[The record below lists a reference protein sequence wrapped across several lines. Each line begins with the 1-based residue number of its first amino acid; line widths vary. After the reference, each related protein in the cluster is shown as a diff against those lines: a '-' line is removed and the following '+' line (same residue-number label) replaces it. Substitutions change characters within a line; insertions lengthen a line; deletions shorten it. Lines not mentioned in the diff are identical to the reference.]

1 MATQDKAILLK
12 IKKVKALAEQ
22 GVSGEKE
29 AAQQLLER
37 LCARYGITLEE
48 LNEGEA
54 RRVYHFHVRTSVYK
68 LFLQVFTHLYGVD
81 DRFRNEVN
89 VYRAKNGRDI
99 QVSLT
104 PTEYI
109 EFNIFFEWHRQNYL
123 KERRRMRE
131 IFYSGYLEKHK
142 LYPCKTDE
150 DFDKMWEEKK
160 SKKDL
165 WEEMMAVSAMTKMMT
180 DATFHKQIGSEE
192 NSYGEDDED

>member
-54 RRVYHFHVRTSVYK
+54 RRVYHFHIRTSVYK
-68 LFLQVFTHLYGVD
+68 LFLQVFTHLYGVG
-81 DRFRNEVN
+81 DRFRNEVK
-89 VYRAKNGRDI
+89 VYQAKNGRDI

-180 DATFHKQIGSEE
+180 DATFYKQIGSEE
-192 NSYGEDDED
+192 NSYGENDED

>member
-1 MATQDKAILLK
+1 METQDKAILLK
-12 IKKVKALAEQ
+12 IKKVKALAER
-22 GVSGEKE
+22 GVGGEKE

-54 RRVYHFHVRTSVYK
+54 RRAYIFHVRTSVYK

-81 DRFRNEVN
+81 DRFRTEVK
-89 VYRAKNGRDI
+89 VYKAKNGREI
-99 QVSLT
+99 HVLFT

-150 DFDKMWEEKK
+150 DFNAMWEEKK

-165 WEEMMAVSAMTKMMT
+165 FEEMMAVSAMANVMT

-192 NSYGEDDED
+192 SPYGEDDED

>member
-1 MATQDKAILLK
+1 METQDKAILLK

-22 GVSGEKE
+22 GMGGEKE

-48 LNEGEA
+48 LNEDET
-54 RRVYHFHVRTSVYK
+54 RREYRFHVRTSVYK
-68 LFLQVFTHLYGVD
+68 LFLQVFAHLYGVD
-81 DRFRNEVN
+81 DRFRTEVT
-89 VYRAKNGRDI
+89 VYKVKNGSDI
-99 QVSLT
+99 YVLLT

-109 EFNIFFEWHRQNYL
+109 EFNIFYEWHRQNYL

-131 IFYSGYLEKHK
+131 IFYNGYLEKHN

-150 DFDKMWEEKK
+150 DFNAMWEEKE

-165 WEEMMAVSAMTKMMT
+165 WKEMMAVNAMTKMMT

-192 NSYGEDDED
+192 NSYGENDED

>member
-1 MATQDKAILLK
+1 
-12 IKKVKALAEQ
+12 
-22 GVSGEKE
+22 
-29 AAQQLLER
+29 
-37 LCARYGITLEE
+37 
-48 LNEGEA
+48 
-54 RRVYHFHVRTSVYK
+54 
-68 LFLQVFTHLYGVD
+68 
-81 DRFRNEVN
+81 
-89 VYRAKNGRDI
+89 
-99 QVSLT
+99 
-104 PTEYI
+104 
-109 EFNIFFEWHRQNYL
+109 
-123 KERRRMRE
+123 MRE